1 MYARPIPL
9 AQHCSSSAPAAHR
22 TCYIIIIIII
32 IVMVSVAVY
41 IIIIIVAAAAAAV
54 SGHFF

>member
-22 TCYIIIIIII
+22 TCYIIIIIIMI
-32 IVMVSVAVY
+32 SVAVY